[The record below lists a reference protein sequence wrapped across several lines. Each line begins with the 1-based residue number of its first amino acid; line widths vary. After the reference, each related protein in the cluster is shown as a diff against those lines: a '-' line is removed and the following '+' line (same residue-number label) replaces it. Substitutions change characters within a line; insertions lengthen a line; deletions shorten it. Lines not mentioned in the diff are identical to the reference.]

1 MKNNTKYADGYLP
14 KIAFAIANQNPDKLN
29 YFTERHE
36 AKYGKL
42 TQEDMHKVIDMV
54 YEHVK

>member
-14 KIAFAIANQNPDKLN
+14 KIAYHIANNNADKLE
-29 YFTERHE
+29 YFTSRHE

-42 TQEDMHKVIDMV
+42 TQKDMNRVIDLV
-54 YEHVK
+54 YEHIK

>member
-1 MKNNTKYADGYLP
+1 MKNTKYADGYLP
-14 KIAFAIANQNPDKLN
+14 KMAYHIVNNNADRLN

-42 TQEDMHKVIDMV
+42 TQDDMNRVIDMV
-54 YEHVK
+54 YEHIK

>member
-1 MKNNTKYADGYLP
+1 MKNNTKYKDGYLP
-14 KIAFAIANQNPDKLN
+14 KIAYHIANQNPDKLN

-42 TQEDMHKVIDMV
+42 THQLHSIQLKLQRI
-54 YEHVK
+54 